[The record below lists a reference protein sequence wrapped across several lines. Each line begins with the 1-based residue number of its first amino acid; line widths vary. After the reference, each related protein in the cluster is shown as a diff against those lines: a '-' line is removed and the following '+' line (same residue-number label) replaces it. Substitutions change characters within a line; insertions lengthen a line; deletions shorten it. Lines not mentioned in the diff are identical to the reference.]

1 MYLEFGLDVDRGL
14 EKGDGDAAAILN
26 ARSSIARSGTN
37 CYFNRSQGHAVL
49 VSVTVEPRER

>member
-26 ARSSIARSGTN
+26 ARSSIARSGTK
-37 CYFNRSQGHAVL
+37 CLLIVPR
-49 VSVTVEPRER
+49 VTRC

>member
-1 MYLEFGLDVDRGL
+1 MTLDYFEWSKMYLEFGLDVDRGL

-37 CYFNRSQGHAVL
+37 CFLIVPR
-49 VSVTVEPRER
+49 VTRQ